1 MVLYAL
7 LSFDM
12 EAVEGATKLAV
23 HVLRICQTSIVPH
36 ANDQIN
42 FGNSSWSSSSACWH
56 KGIQ

>member
-42 FGNSSWSSSSACWH
+42 FGNSS
-56 KGIQ
+56 